1 MSWADGCRRPE
12 EHAVGQGRVC
22 SRCRREVV
30 VEAVL
35 RVDSSLPV
43 EQVAAAVDAVAD
55 HPTRLRSL
63 AAAAGAHPDG
73 VRVGAPPIMGRLVVE
88 LIARGARPDRPD
100 LRRLRRRWSATD
112 LDRRRRDVPAVRAP
126 PAHPPLHQLRAGQAG
141 RRPDR

>member
-1 MSWADGCRRPE
+1 MSAAAGCRRPK
-12 EHAVGQGRVC
+12 EHTVGQGRVC
-22 SRCRREVV
+22 GSCRRDAV

-43 EQVAAAVDAVAD
+43 DQVASAVDAVAD

-100 LRRLRRRWSATD
+100 LRRLRRGRSATD
-112 LDRRRRDVPAVRAP
+112 LDRCRRDV
-126 PAHPPLHQLRAGQAG
+126 
-141 RRPDR
+141 

>member
-1 MSWADGCRRPE
+1 MSWAGGCRRPG
-12 EHAVGQGRVC
+12 EHTIGQGRVC
-22 SRCRREVV
+22 RPCRRHAV
-30 VEAVL
+30 VEAVP
-35 RVDSSLPV
+35 RVDRSLPV

-112 LDRRRRDVPAVRAP
+112 LDRCRRDVRAVRAP
-126 PAHPPLHQLRAGQAG
+126 PAHPALHPLWAGQAS